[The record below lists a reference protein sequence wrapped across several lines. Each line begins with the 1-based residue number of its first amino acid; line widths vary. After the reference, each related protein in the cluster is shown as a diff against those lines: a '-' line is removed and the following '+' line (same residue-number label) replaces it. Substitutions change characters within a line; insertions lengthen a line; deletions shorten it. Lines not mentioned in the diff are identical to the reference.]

1 MKEEN
6 WYWAALSTCSSKSFE
21 GIRLLSLS
29 RIIVEHASRG
39 SKFKIRSMN
48 SKVFIVYGLA
58 VFLTFYGL
66 RSVVAGIRHEKK
78 YYWMTTRHFT
88 NWKIINDNNPDV
100 INIVAGSMSLLSG
113 ILTFIFY

>member
-1 MKEEN
+1 MEED
-6 WYWAALSTCSSKSFE
+6 WCWTALSTCSSKSFE

-29 RIIVEHASRG
+29 RIIVEHASRR

-66 RSVVAGIRHEKK
+66 RSIVAAIRHEKK

-88 NWKIINDNNPDV
+88 NWKIINHNNPDV
-100 INIVAGSMSLLSG
+100 INMVAGCMSWVSG
-113 ILTFIFY
+113 MLTFIFY